1 MKIVF
6 RTFGYVSSHYSK
18 QSNIHNYRLIFI
30 QYLSIFIFI
39 YVSLSI
45 VIIHCY
51 HILSSLYFILLHKI
65 IASRIVKI
73 FKLRYKLFIGRTII
87 AASVQLG
94 SKTMASIEIEA
105 HCVHI
110 WQIEKYV
117 RSDH

>member
-6 RTFGYVSSHYSK
+6 RTFGYVSSHYGE
-18 QSNIHNYRLIFI
+18 QSNIYNYLLIFI

-39 YVSLSI
+39 YKSLSI
-45 VIIHCY
+45 VIYY

-73 FKLRYKLFIGRTII
+73 FKLRYKLLLGRTII

-105 HCVHI
+105 HYVHI
-110 WQIEKYV
+110 
-117 RSDH
+117 